1 MNTKPIASA
10 RDTDLRLSPIAM
22 QRAAQR
28 ARELAV
34 QTGTDIIVSRNGI
47 VERLVPT
54 QVSTTEYAQEPAVPY
69 GDKR

>member
-28 ARELAV
+28 ARELAA

-54 QVSTTEYAQEPAVPY
+54 QVSTAEYAQERAVPY
-69 GDKR
+69 GDKG